1 MELFSCH
8 VIAGGVVEG
17 GDGDHVLP
25 GGPHVL
31 ERFSYLAVPPFGAL
45 CHLGVPGARLGRG
58 SKGCIL
64 E

>member
-17 GDGDHVLP
+17 GDGDYVLP
-25 GGPHVL
+25 GGSHVL
-31 ERFSYLAVPPFGAL
+31 ERFSYLAVPPLGAFR
-45 CHLGVPGARLGRG
+45 HLGVMRARLGGG
-58 SKGCIL
+58 SKGCAL